1 MCISYLIHLTPAVA
15 VQYSESFQ
23 CHFVSV
29 HEHVLFQS
37 SEGTSCSTRLQI
49 KVAFCDILHAIHS
62 TLVSGSVRVIEH
74 IYTQHCGQRRV
85 QGSTYMQ
92 HLVEHAD
99 TMSNCMLESGAEN
112 CMEGH
117 H

>member
-85 QGSTYMQ
+85 QGSTY
-92 HLVEHAD
+92 EA
-99 TMSNCMLESGAEN
+99 SS
-112 CMEGH
+112 
-117 H
+117 